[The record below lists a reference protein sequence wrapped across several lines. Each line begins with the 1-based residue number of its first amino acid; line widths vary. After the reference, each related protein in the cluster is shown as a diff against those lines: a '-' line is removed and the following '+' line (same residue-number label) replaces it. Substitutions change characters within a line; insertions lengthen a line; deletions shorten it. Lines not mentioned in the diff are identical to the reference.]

1 MEKLFVLFIIAAIV
15 CALFAYKIDV
25 VVKGDIRVK
34 RIMIVFSVCVLLMS
48 IILIVLALVG
58 GDKKSIGNV
67 STAIFEA
74 EILEIHDSYYLVKPV
89 EESQE
94 LKSADQ
100 IEVSIGNLELS
111 LKPTT
116 GDRIKVEYDGE
127 IAESYP
133 AQITKVYDIEI
144 VKKAKKQM
152 K

>member
-1 MEKLFVLFIIAAIV
+1 M
-15 CALFAYKIDV
+15 
-25 VVKGDIRVK
+25 
-34 RIMIVFSVCVLLMS
+34 CVLLIS
-48 IILIVLALVG
+48 TILIVLALVR

-67 STAIFEA
+67 STATFEA

-127 IAESYP
+127 IVESYP
-133 AQITKVYDIEI
+133 AQITEVYDIEI
-144 VKKAKKQM
+144 TYNGITRNNQTLRYLGLTEEEQALSS
-152 K
+152 